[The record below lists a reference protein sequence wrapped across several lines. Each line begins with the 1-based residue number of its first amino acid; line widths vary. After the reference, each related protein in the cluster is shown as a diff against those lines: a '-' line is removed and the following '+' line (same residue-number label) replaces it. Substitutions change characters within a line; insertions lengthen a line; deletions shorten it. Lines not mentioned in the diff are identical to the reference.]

1 MTLPQIYRLL
11 RAFAW
16 LRWRVLINSL
26 ERRGSR
32 DVMERFSAAFEQL
45 GPAIAALLML
55 PSGAMLAALAGYV
68 GWTLGTESATL
79 TFGIIRLSLF
89 AACALT
95 IAGPLLL
102 PAGERANVVRFLLL
116 PIPRA
121 VLYLAQVMSALA
133 DPWILLAS
141 CVVIALPLGMAAAG
155 NVTGAGIT
163 AIAGVLLIVLLAGMT
178 QLATHA
184 IQLVLRDR
192 RRAEL
197 FTLVVVVL
205 LPVVGML
212 PALLDRGGRQSAR
225 IEEPATVHEPGWP
238 SRIEAAIKAGV
249 PSEVYARAARTAA
262 QTGAGSAAGL
272 VLVLAATGAAAHLI
286 ALRLFALVLAAPGHV
301 AQSRSSGE
309 QAMSRLRIPGVP
321 VAVSAVAINQLR
333 LALRTPRGR
342 STVISPLM
350 VFAVFAMLMA
360 RGTASDFTAFAPGSG
375 VGLAAFTS
383 AISLLA
389 ILPFA
394 MNQFAVDRAGLTMA
408 LLLPLETRALLRGKA
423 IGNAL
428 IVAIPVTVCLAGAA
442 ILFPGNSAA
451 TWACLPLTLISAYFL
466 VAPIAAILSAIFP
479 RPVDLNSIGNSSNA
493 HGLAGLLGTLAV
505 AVAGAPGLAAAFIL
519 PKMTDRPMLAPLV
532 LAVWSVVCLGISAF
546 GFRMAAAI
554 FDQRKEN
561 LGMSSQRPA

>member
-1 MTLPQIYRLL
+1 
-11 RAFAW
+11 
-16 LRWRVLINSL
+16 
-26 ERRGSR
+26 
-32 DVMERFSAAFEQL
+32 
-45 GPAIAALLML
+45 
-55 PSGAMLAALAGYV
+55 
-68 GWTLGTESATL
+68 
-79 TFGIIRLSLF
+79 
-89 AACALT
+89 
-95 IAGPLLL
+95 
-102 PAGERANVVRFLLL
+102 
-116 PIPRA
+116 
-121 VLYLAQVMSALA
+121 
-133 DPWILLAS
+133 
-141 CVVIALPLGMAAAG
+141 
-155 NVTGAGIT
+155 
-163 AIAGVLLIVLLAGMT
+163 
-178 QLATHA
+178 
-184 IQLVLRDR
+184 
-192 RRAEL
+192 
-197 FTLVVVVL
+197 
-205 LPVVGML
+205 
-212 PALLDRGGRQSAR
+212 
-225 IEEPATVHEPGWP
+225 
-238 SRIEAAIKAGV
+238 
-249 PSEVYARAARTAA
+249 
-262 QTGAGSAAGL
+262 
-272 VLVLAATGAAAHLI
+272 
-286 ALRLFALVLAAPGHV
+286 
-301 AQSRSSGE
+301 
-309 QAMSRLRIPGVP
+309 MSRLRIPGVP